1 MSNVYNTGNPNNST
15 FKHCSG
21 GHIVSYGSGAI
32 TYTNPPTSQAQA
44 GKLLFDQT
52 CSSCHGSQ
60 ANGVAP
66 NGQASIGPNL
76 QGVGAATVD
85 FWITTGR
92 MPAVNVKA
100 IEAERKPPVLTNAQA
115 LQVAAYINSLD
126 PAVPA
131 VPTPHLNAADVSDGA
146 DLFSLNCAACHTI
159 TGAGDAL
166 AFGTNAPTLH
176 NKRVTP
182 QQIVEAIRIGPANM
196 PRFSGNLSDAQVRD
210 VVAYVTQNIQ
220 HPVEPGRCRPR
231 AAWARWPRASSP
243 CSSASAGWCSSAS
256 GSESARERRRTTNR
270 RAPRCRCRSRPSM
283 IRTCGDAARNPERV
297 EAIVGGIF
305 VLAIV
310 FIAGFG
316 VAYWQNWNPWILGG
330 TIGAG
335 LFLLG
340 FGLTAWGK
348 YLMPQG
354 PFVEERHVLAS
365 SDRGTRLD
373 VGGAGRADGGGGQA
387 PQAAGRPLRPG
398 RRHLRHRRHVPAPS
412 LPGPA
417 AG

>member
-1 MSNVYNTGNPNNST
+1 MPGPHHPSRPTRRHRVFLPGALLAVATLGGLALFFPGSGAGGATTSTTTTTTPAATPAPDTTPTTSPNNTPASSLKPTAKGGTCGTVNLKGVSNVYNTGNPNNTT

-60 ANGVAP
+60 ANGVGP

-76 QGVGAATVD
+76 QGVGTATVD

-166 AFGTNAPTLH
+166 AFGTNAPTLN

-182 QQIVEAIRIGPANM
+182 QQIAEAIRIGPANM

-220 HPVEPGRCRPR
+220 HPVNPG
-231 AAWARWPRASSP
+231 
-243 CSSASAGWCSSAS
+243 
-256 GSESARERRRTTNR
+256 
-270 RAPRCRCRSRPSM
+270 
-283 IRTCGDAARNPERV
+283 
-297 EAIVGGIF
+297 
-305 VLAIV
+305 
-310 FIAGFG
+310 
-316 VAYWQNWNPWILGG
+316 
-330 TIGAG
+330 GAG
-335 LFLLG
+335 LGGVGPVAEGFVALLLG
-340 FGLTAWGK
+340 
-348 YLMPQG
+348 
-354 PFVEERHVLAS
+354 
-365 SDRGTRLD
+365 
-373 VGGAGRADGGGGQA
+373 VGGLALICFWIGER
-387 PQAAGRPLRPG
+387 
-398 RRHLRHRRHVPAPS
+398 S
-412 LPGPA
+412 
-417 AG
+417 

>member
-1 MSNVYNTGNPNNST
+1 MAGPYHPSRPTRRHRVFLPGALLAVATLGGLALFFPGTGAGGATTSTTTTTPAATPAPATTPTTSPNIQPLPLKPTAKGATCGTVNLKGVSNVYNTGNPNNST

-32 TYTNPPTSQAQA
+32 TYTNPPPSLAQA
-44 GKLLFDQT
+44 GKLLYDQT

-100 IEAERKPPVLTNAQA
+100 IEAERKPAVLTNAQA

-166 AFGTNAPTLH
+166 AFGTNAPTLN

-182 QQIVEAIRIGPANM
+182 QQIAEAIRIGPANM

-220 HPVEPGRCRPR
+220 HPVDPGGADLGGVGPV
-231 AAWARWPRASSP
+231 AEGFVALLL
-243 CSSASAGWCSSAS
+243 G
-256 GSESARERRRTTNR
+256 
-270 RAPRCRCRSRPSM
+270 
-283 IRTCGDAARNPERV
+283 
-297 EAIVGGIF
+297 VGG
-305 VLAIV
+305 LALIC
-310 FIAGFG
+310 F
-316 VAYWQNWNPWILGG
+316 WIG
-330 TIGAG
+330 
-335 LFLLG
+335 
-340 FGLTAWGK
+340 
-348 YLMPQG
+348 
-354 PFVEERHVLAS
+354 ERS
-365 SDRGTRLD
+365 
-373 VGGAGRADGGGGQA
+373 
-387 PQAAGRPLRPG
+387 
-398 RRHLRHRRHVPAPS
+398 
-412 LPGPA
+412 
-417 AG
+417 